1 MFLFSTSDPTSR
13 STAVN
18 AAAAAAAGSRSNAET
33 QTALRGLSLMHRN
46 ASAAVGGSAVP
57 ASVRVERS
65 KSSESL
71 GAGAMASLRSPSA
84 VDQQPGKVC
93 KYVEGSAMFF
103 TEECEC
109 SESQTCIS
117 VTKPPSCSD
126 KESHKKEQVDPTS
139 DSPTTHVLPGVVS
152 QDEKMV
158 DA

>member
-1 MFLFSTSDPTSR
+1 M
-13 STAVN
+13 N
-18 AAAAAAAGSRSNAET
+18 AAAAAAAAAASRSNAET
-33 QTALRGLSLMHRN
+33 QTALIGLSLMHRN
-46 ASAAVGGSAVP
+46 ASAAAGSAVQ
-57 ASVRVERS
+57 AVRVERS

-71 GAGAMASLRSPSA
+71 GAGAMASMRSPLASV
-84 VDQQPGKVC
+84 VDQQQPGKVC

-117 VTKPPSCSD
+117 ITKPPPCSD

-139 DSPTTHVLPGVVS
+139 GSPTTHVLPGVVS